1 MRIVNTRTKLTIGVT
16 LVVFGLSLIC
26 NNYLQSKKNQA
37 YESIIFEL
45 SNMPTEIN
53 PHEIDIEK
61 EEENLDDEFNQNII
75 SDQELSD
82 TVIVEEQE
90 IYINDNNYIGRLE
103 IPTINLVKGFVSKD
117 SSANNVNK
125 NIAIMTPSDYPDVE
139 NGNFILAGHNG
150 NGWNSY
156 FKNLYKLNVDDQ
168 AYVYYNG
175 VKYTYKITKI
185 YQQPKTGTV
194 KIYRDLN
201 KTTMTLITCTKSD
214 KTSQTILIL
223 ELQSKENI

>member
-1 MRIVNTRTKLTIGVT
+1 MNTRTKITIGVS
-16 LVVFGLSLIC
+16 LVVFGLVLIC
-26 NNYLQSKKNQA
+26 SDYFQSKKHQA

-45 SNMPTEIN
+45 SNMPVEIE
-53 PHEIDIEK
+53 PDSTDIDNEQN
-61 EEENLDDEFNQNII
+61 ETLDNDLLPNINF
-75 SDQELSD
+75 DQELSD
-82 TVIVEEQE
+82 TVVVDEEE
-90 IYINDNNYIGRLE
+90 IFINDNNYIGRLE
-103 IPTINLVKGFVSKD
+103 IPSINLVKGFVSKD

-139 NGNFILAGHNG
+139 NGNFILAAHNG

-156 FKNLYKLNVDDQ
+156 FKNLYKLNLDEM

-185 YQQPKTGTV
+185 YKQEKTGTV
-194 KIYRDLN
+194 KIYRNLN
-201 KTTMTLITCTKSD
+201 KTTMTLITCTKGD
-214 KTSQTILIL
+214 KTTQTIFIL